1 MAVTSEK
8 MRNVQA
14 GKRFT
19 LLSAGSYEVSG
30 KNSLKRFTTHAT
42 ARDGGEISL
51 C

>member
-19 LLSAGSYEVSG
+19 LLSARSYEVSG
-30 KNSLKRFTTHAT
+30 KNSLKRFTHAT
-42 ARDGGEISL
+42 ARDGGKISL